1 MELRNL
7 KLKQQYRSD
16 RDNIIADFF
25 IACLNNCI
33 QFDRAIEYVTLQGL
47 STLSL
52 GFHNSTPSP
61 RIRMI
66 TGHQFKISDL
76 NTMAKLF
83 VKNGN
88 SRISF
93 NPELIRDAKLEILRK
108 LVTSGNLMLKIGIPS
123 SEEVDGTFAEKIGI
137 FHDANGD
144 SVAFS
149 GTSNV
154 SFGTNSKNFE
164 SIDVFSSW
172 NDKTRIDTKKEDFE
186 SLWSNETKSVNVYDF
201 EYAEKHNLLKYSSEW
216 AIPVH

>member
-1 MELRNL
+1 
-7 KLKQQYRSD
+7 
-16 RDNIIADFF
+16 
-25 IACLNNCI
+25 
-33 QFDRAIEYVTLQGL
+33 
-47 STLSL
+47 
-52 GFHNSTPSP
+52 
-61 RIRMI
+61 MI

-123 SEEVDGTFAEKIGI
+123 SEEIDGKFAEKIGI

-144 SVAFS
+144 SVAFT

-154 SFGTNSKNFE
+154 SFGVSSKNFE
-164 SIDVFSSW
+164 SIDVFTSW
-172 NDKTRIDTKKEDFE
+172 NDKTRIDAKKEDFE